1 MELNA
6 EQRHAVECNDKHILC
21 LAGAGTGKTASLIAR
36 ISRLVKENDTRGD
49 HILALTF
56 TNAAAAEMTRRFSD
70 AMPLCASKPM
80 FKTFHAFCYHL
91 ILTDSDV
98 RHEIG
103 YERVPEVCEPDK
115 IDQII
120 NMLRTKLS
128 IKISAR
134 IIMDKDK
141 ATPTTQWAFDLFHK
155 AFKQTLIKE
164 NLISFDQMS
173 NWITELFVADA
184 PCIKKYK
191 SQFKHILVDEFQD
204 TDPLQWKFVQTFK
217 DANLFIV
224 GDALQSL
231 YSFRNADA
239 TIIQNLANDENW
251 TTIKLFKNYRSTSQ
265 ICSFANKMS
274 RYADGSYRIEI
285 ESAVAGP
292 DVVVESE
299 MPITKLQPV
308 SPEMVDDIVSELPK
322 LSGSVAILCRTNRE
336 VDTVVH
342 ELNARDIVCKSG
354 STNKKAL
361 DIFQSGRDN
370 EYFEMKLTSM
380 LSAEQ
385 YANYVRYATVNS
397 INDVSTK
404 IHVIHD
410 NFATATIREFYSK
423 VIQLRRIINSA
434 QNLFSASVSILETLG
449 LPIFSDFAGQSKD
462 ELIEYI
468 YAKIQSDAVD
478 QLYVGTIHSSK
489 GLEYDNVMLTN
500 VGGPTFPLNNIDNLN
515 CYYVG
520 ITRAR
525 RFLKIYRPPISESF
539 TLYIK

>member
-342 ELNARDIVCKSG
+342 ELNARDIVCTSG
-354 STNKKAL
+354 STNKQAL

-385 YANYVRYATVNS
+385 YANYVRYATVNNV
-397 INDVSTK
+397 NDVSTK
-404 IHVIHD
+404 IHVICD
-410 NFATATIREFYSK
+410 NFATAKIQEFYHQ
-423 VIQLRRIINSA
+423 VIKLRRIINSA
-434 QNLFSASVSILETLG
+434 QNLFSASVSVLETLG

>member
-1 MELNA
+1 MDLNA
-6 EQRHAVECNDKHILC
+6 EQQHAVECNDKHILC

-36 ISRLVKENDTRGD
+36 ISRLVKENDNRGD

-70 AMPLCASKPM
+70 AMPLCASKPI

-91 ILTDSDV
+91 ILTDNDV
-98 RHEIG
+98 RHELG

-115 IDQII
+115 IEQII
-120 NMLRTKLS
+120 NTLRTKLS
-128 IKISAR
+128 IKISAK
-134 IIMDKDK
+134 IIIDKDN
-141 ATPTTQWAFDLFHK
+141 ATPTTKWAFDLFHK
-155 AFKQTLIKE
+155 AFKQTLVKE

-173 NWITELFVADA
+173 NWITELFVSDA

-204 TDPLQWKFVQTFK
+204 TDPLQWKFVQTF
-217 DANLFIV
+217 DAANIFIV

-265 ICSFANKMS
+265 ICNFANKIS
-274 RYADGSYRIEI
+274 HYADGSYRIEI
-285 ESAVAGP
+285 DSSISGP
-292 DVVVESE
+292 EVVVESG
-299 MPITKLQPV
+299 MPITRFQSV
-308 SPEMVDDIVSELPK
+308 SPEIIDDIVSELPK
-322 LSGSVAILCRTNRE
+322 LDGSIAILCRTNRE
-336 VDTVVH
+336 VDTIVH
-342 ELNARDIVCKSG
+342 ELNTQDIVCTSG
-354 STNKKAL
+354 STNKQAL

-385 YANYVRYATVNS
+385 YANYVKYTTVND
-397 INDVSTK
+397 INDVPTK
-404 IHVIHD
+404 IHVICD
-410 NFATATIREFYSK
+410 NFATTSIREFYTK
-423 VIQLRRIINSA
+423 VIQLRRIINST
-434 QNLFSASVSILETLG
+434 QNLFSASVSMLETLG
-449 LPIFSDFAGQSKD
+449 LPSFSEFAGQTRD
-462 ELIEYI
+462 ELIDYI
-468 YAKIQSDAVD
+468 YAKIQSESKD

-489 GLEYDNVMLTN
+489 GLEYDNVLLIN
-500 VGGPTFPLNNIDNLN
+500 VGGPTFQLNNIDNLN

-525 RFLKIYRPPISESF
+525 HFLKIYNLPF
-539 TLYIK
+539 